1 MTVDTICN
9 HNVATIR
16 ADAGVTDAATRMRA
30 EHVGALIVTELRD
43 SVETPIG
50 ILTDRDIVVAILAKR
65 VSPDAVTV
73 GDAMTRNLLIAREA
87 DSVEFALREMRR
99 RGVRRVPV
107 VGARGELVGILTV
120 DDAVQHFAAQLG
132 RLADVIRTEQTIE
145 TQARP

>member
-1 MTVDTICN
+1 MTVNTICN
-9 HNVATIR
+9 HNVAAIR
-16 ADAGVTDAATRMRA
+16 ADASVTDAATRMRA
-30 EHVGALIVTELRD
+30 EHVGALIVTELRG

-50 ILTDRDIVVAILAKR
+50 IVTDRDIVVAILAKR

-107 VGARGELVGILTV
+107 VGTRGELVGILTV
-120 DDAVQHFAAQLG
+120 DDAVQHYAAQLG
-132 RLADVIRTEQTIE
+132 RLADVIRTEQTTE